1 MCTINIL
8 NLILTNVFSVYSKKT
23 LTLLFWSPRIQRIR
37 IFYRANKFISM
48 DSNSKKKIRFSQPTT
63 KALSN
68 IAWYFFFSLRCN
80 RREAFVVI
88 LLFFSNFTIWL
99 SSPEMSSTYFLN
111 MSLAKKNCLDLA
123 PLLFRSVLW
132 NYQDFWHIRD
142 LSWKGWAIPE
152 FMHIYVYVFIYTYGT
167 CF

>member
-37 IFYRANKFISM
+37 IFYRANKFLWFQTAR
-48 DSNSKKKIRFSQPTT
+48 KKSDLANQQRKPSQI
-63 KALSN
+63 LHD
-68 IAWYFFFSLRCN
+68 IFFFSLRCN